1 MWAVTVISLITFFK
15 TLLDALNKSAE
26 AEAAHAKHYNKEV
39 TEPAIGGTW
48 SPKEK
53 VDFASFVLGFLAS
66 FLGIIF
72 AALKAGDFVAAM
84 IIWGL
89 GFIAALFG
97 VAWAGWYY
105 TQTNESKVA
114 TWMSKPV
121 AWISSKFFR
130 KYEGLKT

>member
-1 MWAVTVISLITFFK
+1 MDQTIVWAVALISLITFFK

-26 AEAAHAKHYNKEV
+26 AEAAHAKHYKKEV
-39 TEPAIGGTW
+39 TETAECGTW

-66 FLGIIF
+66 FLG
-72 AALKAGDFVAAM
+72 
-84 IIWGL
+84 L
-89 GFIAALFG
+89 GFIVALFG

-105 TQTNESKVA
+105 AQTRESKVA

-121 AWISSKFFR
+121 TWISSTFFP
-130 KYEGLKT
+130 KQEDPQT